1 MNSHINQSAEASHSR
16 GIIMVMLGVSIAA
29 FTGVTM
35 KILGDQLAATQVAWF
50 RFAGMSIIL
59 APYLIWRYGLKGLKP
74 ARPIVQVVR
83 GLTMAGG
90 TSFFVIGSQ
99 TVDYADAIAI
109 LYAYPFL
116 LVIIAVLFLGERA
129 NWTVWIGIVTGF
141 FGVLLVIRPEFNQ
154 INIGTVYIF
163 ICAMIIGLQLAL
175 NRKLGAISPPLIT
188 AFFGAL
194 CATIALTFLL
204 PGSWQPIPDD
214 AWLYIGLLIFAGTIN
229 QVLLVYA
236 FVYADASTLAPFTYF
251 EIVSAVIFGY
261 LFFDTLP
268 SALSWLGIFLISAGG
283 LYVARALHLNN
294 ISRRTPK
301 I

>member
-1 MNSHINQSAEASHSR
+1 MTGHNNQIVRASHSR
-16 GIIMVMLGVSIAA
+16 GIIMIMLGVSIAA

-35 KILGDQLAATQVAWF
+35 KILGDQISATQVAWF

-59 APYLIWRYGLKGLKP
+59 APYLIWRYGFKGLKP
-74 ARPIVQVVR
+74 ARPIVQIIR

-129 NWTVWIGIVTGF
+129 NWTVWVGIVTGF
-141 FGVLLVIRPEFNQ
+141 LGVLLVIRPEFNQ

-163 ICAMIIGLQLAL
+163 ICAIVVSIQLAL

-194 CATIALTFLL
+194 CATAALSILL
-204 PGSWQPIPDD
+204 PNAWQPIPTE

-236 FVYADASTLAPFTYF
+236 FIYADASTLAPFTYF

-268 SALSWLGIFLISAGG
+268 SALSWIGIILITAGG

>member
-1 MNSHINQSAEASHSR
+1 
-16 GIIMVMLGVSIAA
+16 MVMLGVSIAA

-35 KILGDQLAATQVAWF
+35 KILGDQLSATQVAWF

-59 APYLIWRYGLKGLKP
+59 APYLIWKYGLKGMKP
-74 ARPIVQVVR
+74 ARPIVQIIR

-129 NWTVWIGIVTGF
+129 NWAVWGGIITGF
-141 FGVLLVIRPEFNQ
+141 LGVLLVIRPEFNQ

-163 ICAMIIGLQLAL
+163 ICAMIIGVQLAL

-194 CATIALTFLL
+194 CATIALTLLL
-204 PGSWQPIPDD
+204 PGSWQPIPDE
-214 AWLYIGLLIFAGTIN
+214 AWLYIVLLILAGSVN
-229 QVLLVYA
+229 QVLLVWA

-251 EIVSAVIFGY
+251 EIISAVIFGY

-268 SALSWLGIFLISAGG
+268 SALSWIGIFLITAGG